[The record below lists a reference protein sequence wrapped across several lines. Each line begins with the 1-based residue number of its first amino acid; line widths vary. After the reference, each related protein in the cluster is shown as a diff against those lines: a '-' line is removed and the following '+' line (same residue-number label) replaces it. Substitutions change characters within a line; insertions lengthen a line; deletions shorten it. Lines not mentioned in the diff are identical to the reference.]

1 MAYTKTEWEDLP
13 STNTPITADNLNH
26 MEDGI
31 EQVDND
37 IDEIY
42 NNIGDLSN
50 LNTAD
55 NTNIVSAINS
65 MLSIK
70 LWENPNGNTSFSSQ
84 AVSIQNLSDYEMIE
98 IFAKNYAS
106 SSYKN
111 LVSVRIINGYNGYLC
126 VIETNGG
133 IINRQATV
141 DWVNNKVTFENAKFK
156 DVNATSASNDNNR
169 CIPLII
175 VGYKKIFS

>member
-1 MAYTKTEWEDLP
+1 MAYQKINWEDLP

-26 MEDGI
+26 MEGGI

-37 IDEIY
+37 IDEVY

-55 NTNIVSAINS
+55 NTNLVSAINS
-65 MLSIK
+65 MFSIK
-70 LWENPNGNTSFSSQ
+70 LWENPNENTSFSSQ
-84 AVSIQNLSDYEMIE
+84 DVSIQNLSDYEMIE
-98 IFAKNYAS
+98 IFAKNYGS

-141 DWVNNKVTFENAKFK
+141 DWVNNKVTFEDAKFK
-156 DVNATSASNDNNR
+156 DVNATSASVVNAR
-169 CIPLII
+169 AVPVFII
-175 VGYKKIFS
+175 GYKIFFS